1 MMERM
6 TTASATAILVN
17 EEGLHVRPAAEFVA
31 LANSFES
38 AITANGANGK
48 GVLSLMALGLPVG
61 SAVTVAAEG
70 PDAEAA
76 VAALTALI
84 EAGFPDR

>member
-48 GVLSLMALGLPVG
+48 GVLSLMAL
-61 SAVTVAAEG
+61 
-70 PDAEAA
+70 
-76 VAALTALI
+76 
-84 EAGFPDR
+84 